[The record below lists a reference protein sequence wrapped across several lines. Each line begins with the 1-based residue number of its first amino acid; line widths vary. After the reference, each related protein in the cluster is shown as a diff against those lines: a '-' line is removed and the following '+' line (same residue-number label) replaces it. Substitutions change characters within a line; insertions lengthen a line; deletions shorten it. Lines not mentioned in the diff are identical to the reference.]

1 MREYVVSEPVVAIE
15 CGQSD
20 DLFSEA
26 WAERFLRAWNA
37 DDAIVLA
44 LRGIGF
50 TAQVAFGLVGEDEP
64 HCRFLIEQGRLAPAD
79 GVDRV
84 PDWDVRAT
92 PEQWREWMTSPP
104 GLLSLGMAYASGR
117 LQFRHG
123 DYITMIKDPA
133 MAGPF
138 VKCIELMSRSCR
150 QGE

>member
-15 CGQSD
+15 CGHSD

-26 WAERFLRAWNA
+26 WAERLLQAWNA
-37 DDAIVLA
+37 DGA
-44 LRGIGF
+44 LVSALGGIGF
-50 TAQVAFGLVGEDEP
+50 TARVAFGLIDEEAP
-64 HCRFLIEQGRLAPAD
+64 RCRFLIERGRLAPAD
-79 GVDRV
+79 SVDCT

-92 PEQWREWMTSPP
+92 PEQWAEWMIAPP
-104 GLLSLGMAYASGR
+104 GLLSLGMAYASGS

-150 QGE
+150 QGP